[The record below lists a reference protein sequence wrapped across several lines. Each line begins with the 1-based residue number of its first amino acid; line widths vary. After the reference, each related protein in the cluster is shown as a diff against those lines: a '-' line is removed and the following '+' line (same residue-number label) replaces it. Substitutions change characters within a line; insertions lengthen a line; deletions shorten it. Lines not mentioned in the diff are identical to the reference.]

1 LANHRFMAN
10 TNPAPA
16 GAQASRTFQIDALE
30 VRVYPRQA
38 DLARAAAAVAQNC
51 LQEVLARQGAA
62 TAILASANSQI
73 QFLEAL
79 VALGGVDWSRLTL
92 FHMDEYLGIDADH
105 PASFRRYMRERV
117 ERLVKPRQFH
127 YLQGDAMEPLAECER
142 YARRLQ
148 AQPIDLC
155 CLGIGEN
162 GHVAFN
168 DPPVANFHDPHQ
180 VKLVKLDLECRQQ
193 QVGEGHFPNLE
204 AVPQYAFSLTVP
216 MLCSAKKLLA
226 IVPEQRKARA
236 VKAALQG
243 AISTACPASFLRQQ
257 AHCTLFLDADSASL
271 L

>member
-1 LANHRFMAN
+1 MAN

-16 GAQASRTFQIDALE
+16 GVQASRTFRVDALE
-30 VRVYPRQA
+30 VRVYPQQA
-38 DLARAAAAVAQNC
+38 DLARDAAAVAQRYF
-51 LQEVLARQGAA
+51 QEVLARQRAA

-73 QFLEAL
+73 QFLQAL
-79 VALGGVDWSRLTL
+79 VALGGVDWSRVTL

-117 ERLVKPRQFH
+117 ERLVKPQQFH

-142 YARRLQ
+142 YAQRLR

-168 DPPVANFHDPHQ
+168 DPPVADFNDPYQ

-193 QVGEGHFPNLE
+193 QVGEGHFRNLE

-216 MLCSAKKLLA
+216 MLCSAKKMLG
-226 IVPEQRKARA
+226 IVPEQRKAKA

-243 AISTACPASFLRQQ
+243 PISTACPASFLRKQ
-257 AHCTLFLDADSASL
+257 AHCTLFLDAESASL